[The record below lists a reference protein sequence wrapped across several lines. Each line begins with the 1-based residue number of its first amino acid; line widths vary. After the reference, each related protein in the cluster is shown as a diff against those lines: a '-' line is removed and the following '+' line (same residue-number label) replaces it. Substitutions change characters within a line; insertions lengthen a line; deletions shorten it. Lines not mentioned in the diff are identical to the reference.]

1 MQLKGLELEASMFV
15 NWQFATMRTVSHKLH
30 VHALDRPALNGL
42 WDYMFS
48 QYICYIYIC
57 ANSV

>member
-15 NWQFATMRTVSHKLH
+15 NLQFATMRTASHKLH

-42 WDYMFS
+42 GI
-48 QYICYIYIC
+48 ICLVNIFVKC